1 MLDVDVTSGSPP
13 ATVCPAIRS
22 PAALGADGTVAEML
36 PETVEDACGDEP
48 GSICEWVYEQSD
60 GNETLAKLADWF
72 VSRPLQIIVILL
84 FAWIASHVVRR
95 FVVRGVYRLVAP
107 ESGLA
112 EKQFERLGIEGPALL
127 GGAVHDPRR
136 ETRALAIS
144 NVVAGTA
151 VVLVWTIALITIA
164 DRIGLALGPLIASAG
179 IAGVALGFGAQSL
192 VKDWIAGLFMLLE
205 DQYGIGDVVD
215 LGEATGTVERFS
227 LRATVLRGADGTVW
241 HVPNGEVVRVGN
253 LSQLWSVAIL
263 DVAVAYDTD
272 LDRAR
277 TLLHETATE
286 VCERDEFRESILE
299 SPEVLGVEALGIDGI
314 TLRLTV
320 KTTPGKQWAVQRA
333 LREAVKQTFERGG
346 VDIPFP
352 QRTVWMRM
360 RNDDPPQPGR
370 DEHA

>member
-13 ATVCPAIRS
+13 ATVCLPIRS

-144 NVVAGTA
+144 NVVSGTA